1 MFYQPRLDDHGM
13 KTSPFKAL
21 VVPRPIAWITSLSP
35 EGVVN
40 LAPFSFF
47 NAMSEHPPILC
58 FGPGGRKP
66 DRPVKDTP
74 ANIEAT
80 GEFVV
85 NLVTWDLREK
95 MNQTS
100 ATVAAGVDEM
110 VMAGLESA
118 PSRLV
123 KPPRV
128 AASPVSFEC
137 RWLTSVE
144 LPRQDPESPNVAIF
158 GEVVGIHIADDMIVD
173 GRVDSLKHRPIARMG
188 YSEYTSVDSRFSMRR
203 P

>member
-1 MFYQPRLDDHGM
+1 MFYEPRLDNHGM
-13 KTSPFKAL
+13 KVSPFKAL
-21 VVPRPIAWITSLSP
+21 IVPRPIAWITSLNP
-35 EGVVN
+35 EGAVN

-47 NAMSEHPPILC
+47 NAMSEHPPVLC

-66 DRPVKDTP
+66 DRPVKDTR

-85 NLVTWDLREK
+85 NLTTWELREK

-100 ATVAAGVDEM
+100 AQLPAGVDEM
-110 VMAGLESA
+110 ALVGLKPA
-118 PSRLV
+118 PSCLV
-123 KPPRV
+123 KPPCV

-137 RWLTSVE
+137 RWLTTVE
-144 LPRQDPESPNVAIF
+144 LPRLDPESSNVAIF
-158 GEVVGIHIADDMIVD
+158 GEVVGIHIADDMIQD
-173 GRVDSLKHRPIARMG
+173 GRIDSLKHRPIARMG

>member
-1 MFYQPRLDDHGM
+1 MFYEPKLNNHGM
-13 KTSPFKAL
+13 KVSPFKAL
-21 VVPRPIAWITSLSP
+21 VVPRPIAWVSSQSRN
-35 EGVVN
+35 GSVN

-47 NAMSEHPPILC
+47 NAMSEFPPMLC

-66 DRPVKDTP
+66 DRPIKDTR
-74 ANIEAT
+74 ANIEET

-85 NLVTWDLREK
+85 NLATWDLREQ

-100 ATVAAGVDEM
+100 AYFAAEINEM
-110 VMAGLESA
+110 AEVGLEPA
-118 PSRLV
+118 PSRIV

-137 RWLTSVE
+137 KWFKTVE
-144 LPRQDPESPNVAIF
+144 LPHIDPESTNVAIF
-158 GEVVGIHIADDMIVD
+158 GEVVGIHIADDMIED
-173 GRVDSLKHRPIARMG
+173 GRVNSLRYRPIARMG